1 MTGFITVRF
10 GKTVSLAT
18 GGGIVLLHYANE
30 KGYIDINWDK
40 VNRKLDKVADKIE
53 EKVTGEGP
61 SWSDKVSL
69 TPLNYLLFRSFN
81 GWSG

>member
-1 MTGFITVRF
+1 MSCHIYKLIFLNRVTGFITVKF

-61 SWSDKVSL
+61 SWSDKVS
-69 TPLNYLLFRSFN
+69 
-81 GWSG
+81 

>member
-1 MTGFITVRF
+1 MTVRF
-10 GKTVSLAT
+10 GKAVSLAT

-40 VNRKLDKVADKIE
+40 VNRKLDKVTDKIE

-61 SWSDKVSL
+61 SWSDKVRVFS
-69 TPLNYLLFRSFN
+69 TSLLFFENYYFCRLN
-81 GWSG
+81 VL